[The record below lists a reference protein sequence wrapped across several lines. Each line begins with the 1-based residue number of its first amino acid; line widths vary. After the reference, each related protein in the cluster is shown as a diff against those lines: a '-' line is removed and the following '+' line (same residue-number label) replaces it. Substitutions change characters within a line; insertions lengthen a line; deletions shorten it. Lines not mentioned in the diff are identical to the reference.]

1 MIDQFRGD
9 YINTYGH
16 QWTAG
21 LRRLVDRSAIFPL
34 SAYTYATTKTC
45 PGHST
50 IATGTLPSTHGMID
64 NQWYERDE
72 RRTVVCT
79 EDASVTPVSFGGIEG
94 REHHSLKRLMTATF
108 ADELRTQ
115 LPTMPRVV
123 ALSVKP
129 RSAIPLAGRAAPG
142 TIAVWAEPNGAW
154 TTSTMYTTTAW
165 PEVDEFVRTRP
176 IASAHGHEWTR
187 RLDPATYLFDDAG
200 LGEPAANV
208 FPHVIAGRSGKP
220 DASFATAWQR
230 SPLSDAY
237 LGEMAANLVDR
248 LKLGQTQGTD
258 LLAVSFS
265 ALDLVGHMY
274 GPRSHEVQDVLA
286 NLDHTI
292 GRLLAALDK
301 SVGSNRYVI
310 GLTSDHGVPDVPEQ
324 AAARSMPAGRLSMTT
339 LRRGLEETMVAA
351 LGPGPH
357 VAAVTSPYVYF
368 TPESLGRLKTDEQAR
383 QAVTKMLAGTVG
395 VRRVVWAGEL
405 TSPSPEDPTLGAVY
419 RSYVPARS
427 GDIMLVFEP
436 VLDPSVDRHDAR
448 NTLGLRPASAPA
460 LPWRGHH
467 AGALSDTGGSGRSH
481 ADAGAHRRDH
491 AGAHGWARADRS
503 ARAMSPTRSTRTP
516 SSFFNRVLA
525 IVKRIPP
532 GRVATYGDVA
542 RLAGRPGAARAVGN
556 VMREAHEP
564 CVPYHRV
571 IAAGGRV
578 GGYGG
583 HPGLKHSLL
592 MAEGHRLRGHRILG
606 FATRRWPEP
615 DTRSRPARR

>member
-1 MIDQFRGD
+1 MTATRFLIAGAFAVLALGGAWSTARSAPQANQTPAASSTRPRLIVIFVIDQFRGD

-45 PGHST
+45 PGHAT

-64 NQWYERDE
+64 NQWYDRDE

-123 ALSVKP
+123 ALSLKP
-129 RSAIPLAGRAAPG
+129 RSAILLAGRGAPG
-142 TIAVWAEPNGAW
+142 TIAVWAEPNGAF
-154 TTSTMYTTTAW
+154 TTSTMYTATAW
-165 PEVDEFVRTRP
+165 PEVDEFVRARP

-187 RLDPATYLFDDAG
+187 RLDPAAYLFDDAG

-208 FPHVIAGRSGKP
+208 FPHVIAGRTGQP
-220 DASFATAWQR
+220 DTSFATAWQR

-265 ALDLVGHMY
+265 ALDLVGHQY

-286 NLDHTI
+286 NLDQTI

-301 SVGSNRYVI
+301 SVGRNRYVI

-339 LRRGLEETMVAA
+339 LRRGLEDAMVAA

-357 VAAVTSPYVYF
+357 VAALTSPYVYF
-368 TPESLGRLKTDEQAR
+368 TPESLGRLKTNEQAR
-383 QAVTKMLAGTVG
+383 QAATKLLAGTAG
-395 VRRVVWAGEL
+395 VRRVVWADEL
-405 TSPSPEDPTLGAVY
+405 RTPSPEDSTLGAVY

-436 VLDPSVDRHDAR
+436 YWVPQSTGTTHGTPWDHDQRVPLLFHGAGIAPGRYLTPAGPVDLAPTLAHIAGITLAR
-448 NTLGLRPASAPA
+448 TDG
-460 LPWRGHH
+460 
-467 AGALSDTGGSGRSH
+467 
-481 ADAGAHRRDH
+481 
-491 AGAHGWARADRS
+491 
-503 ARAMSPTRSTRTP
+503 
-516 SSFFNRVLA
+516 RVLTEA
-525 IVKRIPP
+525 L
-532 GRVATYGDVA
+532 A
-542 RLAGRPGAARAVGN
+542 R
-556 VMREAHEP
+556 
-564 CVPYHRV
+564 
-571 IAAGGRV
+571 
-578 GGYGG
+578 
-583 HPGLKHSLL
+583 
-592 MAEGHRLRGHRILG
+592 
-606 FATRRWPEP
+606 
-615 DTRSRPARR
+615 